1 MERFELLRD
10 NALLALT
17 VRGIAVVVV
26 VGEVVNVALYVT
38 GVVGTSSAV
47 GAGLLFLLGPLWIAW
62 QVRGWQQGT
71 AELSTEGLTVQTR
84 SGRHYYKW
92 EHIATIEVITVGET
106 SLWNRLACRLLRIGL
121 DQPLVR
127 LRLKRW
133 LRLGWIKAESGT
145 NVAGMPGPGFKT
157 VQFSLQ
163 DPQGFARAVQRH
175 LALAPRER

>member
-17 VRGIAVVVV
+17 VRGIAVFVVAA
-26 VGEVVNVALYVT
+26 EAVNVALYAT
-38 GVVGTSSAV
+38 GVVGASASV
-47 GAGLLFLLGPLWIAW
+47 GAGLVFLLIPPPIMW
-62 QVRGWQQGT
+62 QLRQSQEGT
-71 AELSTEGLTVQTR
+71 AELSTEGLAVLTR
-84 SGRHYYKW
+84 GVWQSYKW
-92 EHIATIEVITVGET
+92 EHIATIEIITVGET

-133 LRLGWIKAESGT
+133 LRLGWIKSESGT

-175 LALAPRER
+175 LALATREQ